1 MILTDGERYAEIT
14 IRTWNDDA
22 QWYSPDWS
30 LDFYDAGGLKHYE
43 IDHDGHGDFA
53 YMVDDIDY
61 CIEQAMDMVNGIGDY
76 DTPSPDEDVDVTWLD
91 NVEVLKEAD
100 Y

>member
-30 LDFYDAGGLKHYE
+30 LDFYDAGNLNHHE
-43 IDHDGHGDFA
+43 IEYDDNVNTA

-76 DTPSPDEDVDVTWLD
+76 DTPSPDEHVDVTWLD
-91 NVEVLKEAD
+91 DVKVLKETD

>member
-1 MILTDGERYAEIT
+1 MKIEY
-14 IRTWNDDA
+14 DDNVNT
-22 QWYSPDWS
+22 
-30 LDFYDAGGLKHYE
+30 
-43 IDHDGHGDFA
+43 A

-76 DTPSPDEDVDVTWLD
+76 DTPSPDEHVDVTWLD
-91 NVEVLKEAD
+91 DVKVLKETD

>member
-1 MILTDGERYAEIT
+1 MIFIGVSRFVI
-14 IRTWNDDA
+14 I
-22 QWYSPDWS
+22 
-30 LDFYDAGGLKHYE
+30 DFLLSVKAGGGSQY
-43 IDHDGHGDFA
+43 DGHGDFA

>member
-1 MILTDGERYAEIT
+1 MILTDGKRYAEIT

-30 LDFYDAGGLKHYE
+30 LDFYDAGNLNHHE
-43 IDHDGHGDFA
+43 IEYDDNVNTA

-76 DTPSPDEDVDVTWLD
+76 DTPSPDEHVDVTWLD
-91 NVEVLKEAD
+91 DVKVLKETD

>member
-1 MILTDGERYAEIT
+1 MILTDGKRYAEIT

-30 LDFYDAGGLKHYE
+30 LDFYDAGNLNHHE
-43 IDHDGHGDFA
+43 IEYDDNVNTA

-76 DTPSPDEDVDVTWLD
+76 DTPSPDEYVDVTWLD
-91 NVEVLKEAD
+91 DVKVLKETD

>member
-1 MILTDGERYAEIT
+1 MILTDGKRYAEIT
-14 IRTWNDDA
+14 IRTWNDDV

-43 IDHDGHGDFA
+43 IDYGGHGGFA

-61 CIEQAMDMVNGIGDY
+61 CIEQAMNMANGRGDY
-76 DTPSPDEDVDVTWLD
+76 DEPSQDVDVDVKWLQG
-91 NVEVLKEAD
+91 VQVLPD
-100 Y
+100 V

>member
-1 MILTDGERYAEIT
+1 
-14 IRTWNDDA
+14 
-22 QWYSPDWS
+22 
-30 LDFYDAGGLKHYE
+30 
-43 IDHDGHGDFA
+43 
-53 YMVDDIDY
+53 MVDDIDY